1 MRLRTDLLADFPEW
15 FTLRGHAGVFRIDRL
30 RSACEGIVVLADI
43 GGREVGRC
51 SVDELRESLYE
62 AA

>member
-1 MRLRTDLLADFPEW
+1 MRLRADLLADFPEW

-30 RSACEGIVVLADI
+30 RSACEGVVVLADI
-43 GGREVGRC
+43 AGREVGRC
-51 SVDELRESLYE
+51 SPDELRWNLYE

>member
-1 MRLRTDLLADFPEW
+1 MRLRADLLADFPEW
-15 FTLRGHAGVFRIDRL
+15 FTLRGHAGVFRIDPV
-30 RSACEGIVVLADI
+30 RSAYEGAIVLADI